1 LAIFGNFGIS
11 GNSKLPCY
19 LVSFMSKRALLYAVA
34 IFLSSSLLFLVEPMA
49 GKRLLPLLGGSA
61 AVWTTCLVF
70 FQTALLLG
78 YLCAHAIATRVRPR
92 MQAIAYGFLLIIS
105 LMQVALNLNPHPH
118 ASTARPIFSV
128 LAVLAGLIG
137 LPFLV
142 LSATSS
148 LLQAWYA
155 RGPAGSGGDGQAVE
169 ASRPPYRLFAISN
182 FGSLLALVVYPAWVE
197 PYFSLHAQTLAW
209 SIGFLV
215 FALVCGAISL
225 GANLSAK
232 RQADTAMP
240 TATEHEEG
248 PSTFPRQASESFRI
262 SPGGSDAKT
271 AQDGAPSGKND
282 PSTPPRQASE
292 SFRISPVKSHPLRP
306 IESLEWKW
314 NQGRK
319 GWGTRVKTAQD
330 RAPLPGERTL
340 WLLMA
345 ACGSLLLSAVTSH
358 LSQNIA
364 AIPLLWIAPLTI
376 YLLTFVIAFN
386 GKFYWR
392 WLMVRLLPVALGSLG
407 YFIAKPDEDLPIK
420 ISVPLFCLTL
430 FIACLFCHGEL
441 YRRRPSPR
449 YLTQYY
455 LLIAAGGALGSM
467 FVGVLAPFV
476 FHGSYEMAWS
486 LVYTAALAS
495 VVMWKEHWGWK
506 LFWPAATL
514 AMLAVVVLQ
523 VRAYGE
529 DTIVQVRSFYGAMR
543 VQQQTSEEGEMYRTL
558 VHGTIQHGT
567 QYFGSDDERRSPT
580 TYYVHDSG
588 IGLALD
594 FCCQD
599 KPRRV
604 AVVGLGAG
612 TLAAYGQAGDVF
624 RFYEIDPRVETIAK
638 NVFTYLRESKAKIEI
653 VEGDARLSME
663 AEPPQ
668 QYDVIA
674 VDAFSG
680 DAIPVHLMTAEA
692 VRLYQRHLRPGGIL
706 AFHISNTYLD
716 LAPVVKAEAEH
727 AGFPAVIV
735 TSADDEYSGGYAADW
750 VLVTANQEFL
760 SLAEVSSK
768 TANIAPQPGLKLWTD
783 DYSSL
788 WPVLKW
794 RTRTVIQEKEEI
806 DVPGK

>member
-1 LAIFGNFGIS
+1 MAAITAI
-11 GNSKLPCY
+11 CY
-19 LVSFMSKRALLYAVA
+19 LVSSMPRRALLYAVA

-92 MQAIAYGFLLIIS
+92 RQALAYGFLLIIS
-105 LMQVALNLNPHPH
+105 LAQVALNLNPHPH
-118 ASTARPIFSV
+118 ASTAQPIFSV

-155 RGPAGSGGDGQAVE
+155 RGAAISSGNGARAAE

-182 FGSLLALVVYPAWVE
+182 FGSLLALMVYPAWVE

-225 GANLSAK
+225 GGSFSRWRDNAAIP
-232 RQADTAMP
+232 A
-240 TATEHEEG
+240 ATEQELSSVTAHDMESPPLRKERAKGG
-248 PSTFPRQASESFRI
+248 PPRGTESHPFRKER
-262 SPGGSDAKT
+262 GK
-271 AQDGAPSGKND
+271 DGAPSGKD
-282 PSTPPRQASE
+282 GAPHEDRPP
-292 SFRISPVKSHPLRP
+292 V
-306 IESLEWKW
+306 
-314 NQGRK
+314 
-319 GWGTRVKTAQD
+319 
-330 RAPLPGERTL
+330 PGERTL

-345 ACGSLLLSAVTSH
+345 ACGALLLSAVTSH

-364 AIPLLWIAPLTI
+364 AIPLLWIVPLTI

-386 GKFYWR
+386 GKLYWR

-476 FHGSYEMAWS
+476 FRGSYEMAWS
-486 LVYTAALAS
+486 LVYTAALAA

-514 AMLAVVVLQ
+514 AMMAVVVLQ

-567 QYFGSDDERRSPT
+567 QYFGSDEDRQGPT
-580 TYYVHDSG
+580 TYYVHNSG

-599 KPRRV
+599 RPRRV

-612 TLAAYGQAGDVF
+612 TLAAYGKPGDVF
-624 RFYEIDPRVETIAK
+624 RFYEIDPRVETIAR

-692 VRLYQRHLRPGGIL
+692 VRLYQRHMRPGGIL
-706 AFHISNTYLD
+706 AFHISNSYLD

-727 AGFPAVIV
+727 AGLPALIV
-735 TSADDEYSGGYAADW
+735 TSPDDEYTGGYAADW
-750 VLVTANQEFL
+750 VLVTSNQDFL
-760 SLAEVSSK
+760 ALPDVSSK
-768 TANIAPQPGLKLWTD
+768 TADIEPQPGLKLWTD

-794 RTRTVIQEKEEI
+794 RVTKKDTEPDK
-806 DVPGK
+806 